1 MRQCCPEWAAH
12 RRSCIAI
19 HRLNLFVAFA
29 DPVDVPA
36 ALPGVVAGVGVLV
49 VAGGAVV
56 FAFAAGSFKNEEIVI
71 EGRR

>member
-1 MRQCCPEWAAH
+1 
-12 RRSCIAI
+12 
-19 HRLNLFVAFA
+19 LNLFVAFA

-36 ALPGVVAGVGVLV
+36 ALPGVAAGVGVLV

-56 FAFAAGSFKNEEIVI
+56 SAFAAGSFENEEIVI